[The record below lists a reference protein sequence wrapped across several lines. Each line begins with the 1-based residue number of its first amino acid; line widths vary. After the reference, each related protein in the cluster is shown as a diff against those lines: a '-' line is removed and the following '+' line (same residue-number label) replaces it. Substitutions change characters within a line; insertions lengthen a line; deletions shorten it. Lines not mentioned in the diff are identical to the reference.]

1 MGIKHLG
8 FQCTCFGSTYTKI
21 GTIQR
26 RLAWPLRKDDTQ
38 NREAFHIFRAA
49 SLQQYIGANQ
59 NLGLLTLCAAGVV
72 VSCKIPIL
80 ATRVRFPGG
89 AKTYIA
95 FFKHEYSNY
104 SIIKLNTLSN
114 RGMQLSGRAF
124 ALHVKGPG
132 FDPRHL
138 HFYCKNTVIVLVSFS
153 QSLHSFCFTLT
164 KSASACANL
173 LEVSQRAPK
182 IPPFLSTAIPC

>member
-1 MGIKHLG
+1 MPPERIELSTPGLQDQCSATELKRLSYMGIKHLG

-38 NREAFHIFRAA
+38 NREAFHIFRTA

-59 NLGLLTLCAAGVV
+59 NFSLLTLCAAGVV

-95 FFKHEYSNY
+95 FFKHKHCNY
-104 SIIKLNTLSN
+104 SIIELNTVSN
-114 RGMQLSGRAF
+114 RGDVAQW
-124 ALHVKGPG
+124 
-132 FDPRHL
+132 
-138 HFYCKNTVIVLVSFS
+138 
-153 QSLHSFCFTLT
+153 
-164 KSASACANL
+164 
-173 LEVSQRAPK
+173 
-182 IPPFLSTAIPC
+182 